1 MQIELSMGKILF
13 DMSFIPICDKPAI
26 LNKLEGLKLV
36 LSSLC
41 YILQDAGTFFTIL
54 YNFQPN
60 YHRQPIN
67 TEYCTYQWQS
77 AIITT
82 AHS

>member
-1 MQIELSMGKILF
+1 MSPENYMQIELSLGKILF

-41 YILQDAGTFFTIL
+41 YILQDADTFLQYYITS
-54 YNFQPN
+54 
-60 YHRQPIN
+60 N
-67 TEYCTYQWQS
+67 T
-77 AIITT
+77 ITT
-82 AHS
+82 DNQSTQNTVHISGNLL